1 MSTFDQVMRDAEERS
16 LDRSLPVVLRIARAI
31 GDEELA
37 TWLRLEL
44 MGYLAE
50 NPAMGNDTVVPEYR
64 TVPGQWYDDYGR
76 PLVLDD
82 ANLTFI
88 NEFRLRQGAAELQG
102 LATATG
108 SLSVRPME
116 FSQLIRRELNVEVS
130 VFQFRSASVSQV
142 LANIKLH
149 LLDQLMNR
157 REKIAALPE
166 LKKPAESEIIQIKP
180 GIYGVSIDLKALWRR
195 MFRSKK

>member
-16 LDRSLPVVLRIARAI
+16 LDRSLPIVLRIARAI

-37 TWLRLEL
+37 TWLRLKL

-64 TVPGQWYDDYGR
+64 TVLGQWYDDYGR

-166 LKKPAESEIIQIKP
+166 LKKPAESDIIQIKP